1 MNVVRIVTCVSIVT
15 LGMMSM
21 LSPASRTVAAQ
32 QPAGQLA
39 GGISPEAL
47 AQIEAL
53 TAEKNARTP
62 VQQKIDSQ
70 LLYEQKMESGQALGG
85 GLWVIETD
93 LPYASDGHV
102 VVDIHARAGSG
113 LAA

>member
-1 MNVVRIVTCVSIVT
+1 MRPPSRCLPPTQLVRANSKRCQMNVVRIVACVSIVT
-15 LGMMSM
+15 LGMM
-21 LSPASRTVAAQ
+21 SPASRTVAAQ

-39 GGISPEAL
+39 AGISPEAL

-53 TAEKNARTP
+53 IAEKDARTP

-93 LPYASDGHV
+93 LP
-102 VVDIHARAGSG
+102 
-113 LAA
+113 